1 MLAFAD
7 AFRAIMLAFLV
18 ATLLVPLIRKVVR
31 PKPAARRRRANV
43 HVWERLKEVVV
54 PCLRIFCGYS
64 GDAFCANLLA
74 ATFFAISVQA
84 SGTRASTLR
93 SNSGNKSVSAV
104 LL

>member
-18 ATLLVPLIRKVVR
+18 ATLLVPLIRKVVP

-43 HVWERLKEVVV
+43 HVWEWLKEVVV

-64 GDAFCANLLA
+64 GDALVGRHF
-74 ATFFAISVQA
+74 
-84 SGTRASTLR
+84 LR
-93 SNSGNKSVSAV
+93 DKRSSERHAGIYPPIE
-104 LL
+104 